1 MTRFDELILGS
12 IAIKIDCFEPEKL
25 MDRIY
30 SSCKVLSLYVN
41 DDTIYVTIRPQQMN
55 KLFDLL
61 NKSECIYEITNQT
74 GFCYIIRKY
83 IRRYGI
89 ILGTV
94 LACTIVI
101 LLSNMVMKIEII
113 GTDDDKLKSEI
124 LGVLKNEGLYA
135 GAFLPSINFMELES
149 KLSSISDDI
158 AWASIGHEGSLV
170 CVNIIESTDKQ
181 VFLSKRIPSNIVASR
196 DGIIVNAE
204 VLSGKLCVLIGSA
217 VSKGEILVSG
227 IVERA
232 NGRAYYYHSIAN
244 ITAEFDE
251 SFEIHQDYVCKTSTY
266 GEVTYEKGLK
276 FFDYELTLPSLRNYQ
291 GEFSKESKTVKLDI
305 FGLELPFGIITNK
318 YSEII
323 TDVKLYTTQTA
334 LEEAYRRLEIIEDN
348 LLEGNEIIH
357 RNVTEI
363 CDETGVTLIVTY
375 KLQGDI
381 GKQVEI
387 FAN

>member
-1 MTRFDELILGS
+1 MTGFDELILGS
-12 IAIKIDCFEPEKL
+12 VTVKIDCFELEKVI
-25 MDRIY
+25 DKIY
-30 SSCKVLSLYVN
+30 STCKVLFLYTDN
-41 DDTIYVTIRPQQMN
+41 DSIYVKIRPKQTK
-55 KLFDLL
+55 KLFDSLD
-61 NKSECIYEITNQT
+61 KSHCAYEITNQT
-74 GFCYIIRKY
+74 GLWFIIGKY
-83 IRRYGI
+83 IKRYGI
-89 ILGTV
+89 TLGAV

-149 KLSSISDDI
+149 KLYSISDDI

-170 CVNIIESTDKQ
+170 CVNITESTNKQ
-181 VFLSKRIPSNIVASR
+181 VILSKRIPSNIVASR

-204 VLSGKLCVLIGSA
+204 VLSGKLSVLIGSA
-217 VSKGEILVSG
+217 VSKGELLVSG

-244 ITAEFDE
+244 ITAEFEE
-251 SFEIHQDYVCKTSTY
+251 SFEIHQDYVCKSSTY
-266 GEVTYEKGLK
+266 GDVTYEKSLM
-276 FFDYELTLPSLRNYQ
+276 FFDYELTLPSFKNHQ
-291 GEFSKESKTVKLDI
+291 GEYSKESKTVMLDI
-305 FGLELPFGIITNK
+305 FGLELPFGIVTNK

-381 GKQVEI
+381 GKQLEI